1 METLLHITT
10 QAEWE
15 KALRTGEYTHPSL
28 ESEGF
33 IHCSKAS
40 QILWVANRFYRGNSN
55 LILLQIDATKV
66 KHTIKWENSE
76 GGSELFPHIYG
87 SLNTDAVTEV
97 SPFPCAKNGEFLALP
112 EFKSR

>member
-55 LILLQIDATKV
+55 LILLQIDAKKDDTKDGGPLSKTRFEKEQSKSSDDRTDIAQRQKQTRLRIGKPKEIG
-66 KHTIKWENSE
+66 KHRK
-76 GGSELFPHIYG
+76 
-87 SLNTDAVTEV
+87 
-97 SPFPCAKNGEFLALP
+97 
-112 EFKSR
+112 